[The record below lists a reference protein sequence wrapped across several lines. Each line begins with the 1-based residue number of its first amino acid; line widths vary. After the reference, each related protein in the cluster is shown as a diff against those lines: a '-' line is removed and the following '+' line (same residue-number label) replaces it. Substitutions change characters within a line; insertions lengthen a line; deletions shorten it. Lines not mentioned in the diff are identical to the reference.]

1 MKKAI
6 SILLSLLLLA
16 SFAAC
21 TGNAGT
27 PAASGENSKPSI
39 SGVADAV
46 VEAGQSFDALAGVSA
61 TDAEDGDLTAM
72 ITIESSPV
80 LSFKGGK
87 ATPENAGS
95 YELVYSVTDKAG
107 ATAEAYATLTVTKKT
122 GEAVLLKDFD
132 FSTVEATDSKGW
144 EAYVAE
150 DAKATG
156 SMKDGAFVFDIENP
170 GENDDRVMF
179 VKKGFGLK
187 PGADYKIQI
196 WAKSTAPTY
205 AHLIAKNELTEDW
218 QTFGGVWNARIE
230 EAISPVE
237 LFFTAPEDGGSAE
250 LRLHLGKITPNPDN
264 PADSTPENFTVTIDK
279 VQIYEITGEEHL
291 VPVYTADFASGSGA
305 NISAG
310 DGAFAYVTYEDG
322 AAVYTIETY
331 PTDGGVWS
339 IQANLELPGLVVEQ
353 GVKYNYSYTVVAE
366 NSQSGE
372 ALVESATRFHEARA
386 NFNGIFLPAGEE
398 VVVSSTF
405 NAESYIDDPVIRMQI
420 GNPSD
425 GVTANKITIK
435 NLVFSK
441 VEGDK
446 ETIRYTDVFA
456 PIGKYADTVDKTQY
470 PWETFNGTDEDN
482 EHGVGTIW
490 TADGSLFYRIDDG
503 GTVDWHNKL
512 ICPITLPGDSYFI
525 VEITAKATKNVS
537 CGFFLNPQGG
547 WDPRLSEGIDFTT
560 EEQTFTF
567 ETNDTF
573 IMDMA
578 CELLFQFG
586 SEATAALG
594 DVTIEFTSIKIYQK
608 SVL

>member
-1 MKKAI
+1 MKKVLA
-6 SILLSLLLLA
+6 ILLSVLMIA

-21 TGNAGT
+21 GGGTDKPSAG
-27 PAASGENSKPSI
+27 SSKPEI
-39 SGVADAV
+39 SGVHDMT
-46 VEAGQSFDALAGVSA
+46 VEAGQSFDALDGVSA
-61 TDAEDGDLTAM
+61 SDAEDGDLTAM
-72 ITIESSPV
+72 ITIDASPA

-95 YELVYSVTDKAG
+95 YELVYSVTDSSG
-107 ATAEAYATLTVTKKT
+107 ETAEAYATLTVTKKT

-132 FSTVEATDSKGW
+132 FSTVEATDAKGW
-144 EAYVAE
+144 EAFIAE
-150 DAKATG
+150 DAKATAA
-156 SMKDGAFVFDIENP
+156 MKDGAFVFDVENP
-170 GENDDRVMF
+170 GEGDDRVMF
-179 VKKGFGLK
+179 VKKNFGLK
-187 PGADYKIQI
+187 AGADYKVQI
-196 WAKSTAPTY
+196 WAKSTVPTY
-205 AHLIAKNELTEDW
+205 AHLIAKNELVEDW
-218 QTFGGVWNARIE
+218 QTFGGAWNLRIE
-230 EAISPVE
+230 GVIRPLEITFS
-237 LFFTAPEDGGSAE
+237 APEDGSAE

-264 PADSTPENFTVTIDK
+264 PADTTPENFTVTIDK

-291 VPVYTADFASGSGA
+291 VPVYTADFTDSGA
-305 NISAG
+305 FINAG
-310 DGAFAYVTYEDG
+310 DGAFAYATFENG
-322 AAVYTIETY
+322 EAVYTIETY

-339 IQANLELPGLVVEQ
+339 IQANLELPGITIEKD
-353 GVKYNYSYTVVAE
+353 VKYNYSFTAVAE
-366 NSQSGE
+366 NAQSGE

-398 VVVSSTF
+398 VTVSSTF
-405 NAESYIDDPVIRMQI
+405 TAESFIDDPVIRMQI
-420 GNPSD
+420 GNPSE

-435 NLVFSK
+435 NLVFNK

-446 ETIRYTDVFA
+446 ETTRYTDVFA
-456 PIGKYADTVDKTQY
+456 PIGKYADTVDKEQY

-490 TADGSLFYRIDDG
+490 TSDGSLFYRIDDG

-512 ICPITLPGDSYFI
+512 ICPITLPGDSYFT
-525 VEITAKATKNVS
+525 VEITVKATKDVS

-547 WDPRLSEGIDFTT
+547 WDPRVSEGMDITT

-594 DVTIEFTSIKIYQK
+594 EVTIEFTSIKIYQR